1 MRFECSGTSILS
13 SQQWPW
19 WKDHLYMLLYIIAYM
34 FDDTLMV
41 VGVVITLDKFKLQE
55 RGGRILKL
63 VSGLV
68 IIVLGSVMVLKPEW
82 LV

>member
-1 MRFECSGTSILS
+1 
-13 SQQWPW
+13 
-19 WKDHLYMLLYIIAYM
+19 MLLYIAAYM

-41 VGVVITLDKFKLQE
+41 AAVVRYKLQE

-63 VSGLV
+63 ISGLV
-68 IIVLGSVMVLKPEW
+68 ILALGSVMLFKPEW

>member
-1 MRFECSGTSILS
+1 
-13 SQQWPW
+13 
-19 WKDHLYMLLYIIAYM
+19 MLLYIIAYM